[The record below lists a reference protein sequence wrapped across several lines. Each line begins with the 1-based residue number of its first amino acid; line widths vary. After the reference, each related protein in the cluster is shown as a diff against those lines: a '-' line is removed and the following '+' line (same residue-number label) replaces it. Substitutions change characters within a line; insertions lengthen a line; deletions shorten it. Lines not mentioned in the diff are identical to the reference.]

1 MVKAVWGEVYLA
13 GDTKLKREVAI
24 KVLPASLR
32 DDPERLRLFRR
43 EAEAAAR
50 LKHPN
55 IATIHALEEGIE
67 QGAVTFIAMEY
78 VEGKTLADAL
88 PSGGMSLEA
97 FFDTFVPLADALAH
111 AHELGRTHRDLKP
124 ANIML
129 AADGTPKILDFGL
142 ARVEQ
147 EEDAE
152 PTADSEAP
160 TRAPRSLVDSG
171 QLVGTPAYMSPE
183 QAERKAVDA
192 RTDLF
197 SLGVV
202 MYEALT
208 GRRPFRG
215 ESLESLIGRILEAEP
230 EPVTVVNPATP
241 YLLWNVI
248 RQCLVKDRE
257 DRIQTARQLRSELRA
272 VRNEID
278 GGTVL
283 VDARAL
289 PKPPSVWRLAVPVL
303 VAATAFLALWLL
315 GNKTPD
321 AATEAPVRLSL
332 NLPAEAPLSFLDT
345 ALGGIGRPAL
355 ALSPDGRFL
364 VYVAEQK
371 LYLRPMDRNE
381 ATPIPGTEGAY
392 GPFFSPDGEW
402 VGFFAGNQLKKVGLS
417 GSLPVVL
424 SEAPVAYGASWSSDG
439 EIVSSIRDGRALVRI
454 PDLGG
459 PPKPF
464 SISDVPLWPWVVP
477 GGRAFLANNGVD
489 IVAVSLDTG
498 ESTVLLK
505 GGDAPRYLPTG
516 QLVYEQRGQ
525 LFAAPFDPKRLE
537 LTGAP
542 VPVLDGI
549 RSEEFGGAQYTFS
562 DAGTLVYAPGGAV
575 GEGSLVW
582 VDRNGDEE
590 ALPFPPEVFAS
601 FSLSPQSDRL
611 AISVLNTTW
620 DIWIYDL
627 TRGTRSR
634 VTRNATSPV
643 WSPDGNE
650 VVYKGVPD
658 GLFRIAVDS
667 SEEPDVITG
676 DQWFQPSSYTPDG
689 SLLLLASIEPTT
701 GWDIWILS
709 AEESRPKPFIQTAA
723 NESFPV
729 FAPGGGWL
737 AYHSDLDGDYH
748 VYVEPYPRTGE
759 RFRASADPG
768 EDPVWSPDGTELF
781 YRDLYGQ
788 MMAVPIQTAPKF
800 SAGTPRQLFDGGYLN
815 IRGPSFNIGPDGQ
828 RFLMVK
834 RGDAETST
842 TELRVVLN
850 WFDEVE
856 RAVAAGNPEP

>member
-1 MVKAVWGEVYLA
+1 MGKKDEPPVLGFATADERRNQARSLPHHSRPLVKAVWGEVYLA

-439 EIVSSIRDGRALVRI
+439 EIVSSIRDGRALVAH
-454 PDLGG
+454 P
-459 PPKPF
+459 
-464 SISDVPLWPWVVP
+464 
-477 GGRAFLANNGVD
+477 
-489 IVAVSLDTG
+489 
-498 ESTVLLK
+498 
-505 GGDAPRYLPTG
+505 
-516 QLVYEQRGQ
+516 
-525 LFAAPFDPKRLE
+525 
-537 LTGAP
+537 
-542 VPVLDGI
+542 
-549 RSEEFGGAQYTFS
+549 
-562 DAGTLVYAPGGAV
+562 
-575 GEGSLVW
+575 
-582 VDRNGDEE
+582 
-590 ALPFPPEVFAS
+590 
-601 FSLSPQSDRL
+601 
-611 AISVLNTTW
+611 
-620 DIWIYDL
+620 
-627 TRGTRSR
+627 
-634 VTRNATSPV
+634 
-643 WSPDGNE
+643 
-650 VVYKGVPD
+650 
-658 GLFRIAVDS
+658 
-667 SEEPDVITG
+667 
-676 DQWFQPSSYTPDG
+676 
-689 SLLLLASIEPTT
+689 
-701 GWDIWILS
+701 
-709 AEESRPKPFIQTAA
+709 
-723 NESFPV
+723 
-729 FAPGGGWL
+729 
-737 AYHSDLDGDYH
+737 
-748 VYVEPYPRTGE
+748 
-759 RFRASADPG
+759 
-768 EDPVWSPDGTELF
+768 
-781 YRDLYGQ
+781 
-788 MMAVPIQTAPKF
+788 
-800 SAGTPRQLFDGGYLN
+800 
-815 IRGPSFNIGPDGQ
+815 
-828 RFLMVK
+828 
-834 RGDAETST
+834 
-842 TELRVVLN
+842 
-850 WFDEVE
+850 
-856 RAVAAGNPEP
+856 

>member
-1 MVKAVWGEVYLA
+1 MKEGTKLGHYRILRALGKGGMGEVYLA

-24 KVLPASLR
+24 KVLPASVR

-55 IATIHALEEGIE
+55 IATIHALEEGRE

-78 VEGKTLADAL
+78 VEGKTLADAI
-88 PSGGMSLEA
+88 PSGGMSLET
-97 FFDTFVPLADALAH
+97 FFDTFLPLADALAH

-129 AADGTPKILDFGL
+129 AADATPKILDFGL

-152 PTADSEAP
+152 FTADSEAP

-208 GRRPFRG
+208 GQRPFRG
-215 ESLESLIGRILEAEP
+215 ESPESLIGRILEAEP

-278 GGTVL
+278 AGTVL

-289 PKPPSVWRLAVPVL
+289 PTPKPPSVWRLAVPVL
-303 VAATAFLALWLL
+303 VAATAFLAWWSL
-315 GNKTPD
+315 GNKTPE
-321 AATEAPVRLSL
+321 AITQAPVRLSL
-332 NLPAEAPLSFLDT
+332 NLPAEAPLAFLDS
-345 ALGGIGRPAL
+345 APGGIGRPAL

-364 VYVAEQK
+364 VYVAERK

-381 ATPIPGTEGAY
+381 ATPIPGTEDAY

-424 SEAPVAYGASWSSDG
+424 SQAPNAYGASWSSDR
-439 EIVSSIRDGRALVRI
+439 EIISSIRDGRALVRI

-459 PPKPF
+459 PPEPV
-464 SISDVPLWPWVVP
+464 SISDGILPRWPWVLP
-477 GGRAFLANNGVD
+477 DRRAFLASYSAEQ
-489 IVAVSLDTG
+489 IVAVSLDSG
-498 ESTVLLK
+498 ESAVLLE
-505 GGDAPRYLPTG
+505 GDDPRYLPTG
-516 QLVYEQRGQ
+516 HLVFERRGQ
-525 LFAAPFDPKRLE
+525 LFAAPFDPERLE
-537 LTGAP
+537 LTGVP

-562 DAGTLVYAPGGAV
+562 DDGTLVYAPGGAV
-575 GEGSLVW
+575 GEGTLVW
-582 VDRNGDEE
+582 VDRQGNEE
-590 ALPFPPEVFAS
+590 ALPFPPDFFAA
-601 FSLSPQSDRL
+601 FRLSSQSDRL
-611 AISVLNTTW
+611 AIGALNTTW
-620 DIWIYDL
+620 DLWLYDL
-627 TRGTRSR
+627 NRGMRSR
-634 VTRNATSPV
+634 LTRNGRSPA
-643 WSPDGNE
+643 WSPDGAE
-650 VVYKGVPD
+650 IMYQGPH
-658 GLFRIAVDS
+658 GLSRIGVDS
-667 SEEPDVITG
+667 NEDPRVITD
-676 DQWFQPSSYTPDG
+676 DQWIQPYTYSPDG
-689 SLLLLASIEPTT
+689 SLVLLGRVEPTT

-709 AEESRPKPFIQTAA
+709 AEESRPKPFVQTAA
-723 NESFPV
+723 NEYHAKFSPDGRWFV
-729 FAPGGGWL
+729 
-737 AYHSDLDGDYH
+737 YHSDLDGDFH
-748 VYVEPYPRTGE
+748 VYVEPYPPTGE
-759 RFRASADPG
+759 RFKASADPG
-768 EDPVWSPDGTELF
+768 VEPVWSPDGAELF
-781 YRDLYGQ
+781 YRDHYGQQ
-788 MMAVPIQTAPKF
+788 MMAVHVQIEPTF
-800 SAGTPRQLFDGGYLN
+800 SAGTPRPLFDGVYLN
-815 IRGPSFNIGPDGQ
+815 LRGPSFDIDRDG

-834 RGDAETST
+834 SGDA
-842 TELRVVLN
+842 
-850 WFDEVE
+850 
-856 RAVAAGNPEP
+856 